1 MDNNADAKK
10 ILTAS
15 QTEDWKRRGL
25 VILGLVGRRQS

>member
-1 MDNNADAKK
+1 MDNNADAK